1 MPNKSLINSL
11 FSRALAATL
20 LLAASAATAE
30 PFYWT
35 DWETTSAVGG
45 FTATGTI
52 NTSGSSIGV
61 TYFNPNG
68 VGFAQINGGTDY
80 WSHGGAAGV
89 SGNGSRDDSIS
100 PYTSSLVDNAPPGSD
115 IIALQ
120 YAGNQT
126 LTFSEAIAN
135 PVFSFVSLNLNG
147 YAFDQDFEIL
157 SAGGADGNACG
168 YWGCGTSAKTVVDL
182 GGGNYEYWL
191 VGTGEPHGTLRF
203 SGTFDELNWRSL
215 SNEYWNGFTVGV
227 QGSATEVIEDC
238 SSNPNMQGCENI
250 PSVPEPGIALLI
262 LTGMLGQTLMTRRSA
277 PRSMR
282 T

>member
-1 MPNKSLINSL
+1 MSNKPLITSL
-11 FSRALAATL
+11 FPRAVAATL
-20 LLAASAATAE
+20 LLAASIASAE
-30 PFYWT
+30 PFYWA

-52 NTSGSSIGV
+52 NTSGTSVGV

-68 VGFAQINGGTDY
+68 IAFAQINGGTDY
-80 WSHGGAAGV
+80 WAHGTFG
-89 SGNGSRDDSIS
+89 SGGRDDSIS
-100 PYTSSLVDNAPPGSD
+100 PYTSSLVDNAPTGSD
-115 IIALQ
+115 ILALR

-135 PVFSFVSLNLNG
+135 PIFSFVSLNLNG

-168 YWGCGTSAKTVVDL
+168 YWGCGTSSKTVVDL
-182 GGGNYEYWL
+182 GNGNYEYWL

-215 SNEYWNGFTVGV
+215 SNEYWNGFTVGI
-227 QGSATEVIEDC
+227 QGSAAEVIEDC
-238 SSNPNMQGCENI
+238 STNPNMQGCENI
-250 PSVPEPGIALLI
+250 PSVPEPGIALLL
-262 LTGMLGQTLMTRRSA
+262 LTGILGQTLLRRPA
-277 PRSMR
+277 LRS
-282 T
+282 

>member
-1 MPNKSLINSL
+1 MSNQSLNRNL
-11 FSRALAATL
+11 FSRALAFSL
-20 LLAASAATAE
+20 LLVGSVASAE

-35 DWETTSAVGG
+35 DWESAVYGGG

-68 VGFAQINGGTDY
+68 IAFANINGGADY
-80 WSHGGAAGV
+80 WAHGPGG
-89 SGNGSRDDSIS
+89 SGGRDDSIS
-100 PYTSSLVDNAPPGSD
+100 PYTSSLVDNSPTGTD

-168 YWGCGTSAKTVVDL
+168 YWGCGTSTKTVVDL

-191 VGTGEPHGTLRF
+191 IGTGEPHGTLRF

-215 SNEYWNGFTVGV
+215 SNEYWNGFTVGI
-227 QGSATEVIEDC
+227 QGSAIEVIEDC
-238 SSNPNMQGCENI
+238 ATNPGMEGCENI
-250 PSVPEPGIALLI
+250 PSVPEPGIAFLL
-262 LTGMLGQTLMTRRSA
+262 LTGVLGQALLRRPALLS
-277 PRSMR
+277 
-282 T
+282 